1 MVKHWG
7 YRIAAVGCTVV
18 MAACSGSDRKRETR
32 SAGDQENKT
41 PLVKLTGCLQPGS
54 LETKYVLEN
63 IQMGREADQQTPTS
77 DRSSD
82 RSLATLAEGSLVQLR
97 SDNEAELHKYLGQRI
112 SVTGR
117 LIDSGAS
124 TIGTGGAQGDPTPS
138 GDRSEA
144 AAVGKDY
151 SKKVREE
158 AGAIGLSSI
167 ANGTAPTVH
176 VESVNPTGRGCKAG
190 LLP

>member
-1 MVKHWG
+1 
-7 YRIAAVGCTVV
+7 
-18 MAACSGSDRKRETR
+18 MAACGSSDRKREQR
-32 SAGDQENKT
+32 SAADQENRT
-41 PLVKLTGCLQPGS
+41 PLVKLTGCLQPGA

-63 IQMGREADQQTPTS
+63 IQIGREPEQQRQPS
-77 DRSSD
+77 DRAGD
-82 RSLATLAEGSLVQLR
+82 RSPATLAEGSLVQLR

-117 LIDSGAS
+117 LVDSGAS
-124 TIGTGGAQGDPTPS
+124 TIGTGGAQAQGDPTPS

-144 AAVGKDY
+144 AAVGRHY
-151 SKKVREE
+151 SEKVREE

-176 VESVNPTGRGCKAG
+176 VESINPTGRGCKAG

>member
-1 MVKHWG
+1 MTKHWG

-18 MAACSGSDRKRETR
+18 MAACGSSDRKPEQR
-32 SAGDQENKT
+32 SAADQNRT
-41 PLVKLTGCLQPGS
+41 PLVTLTGCLQPGA

-63 IQMGREADQQTPTS
+63 IQMGREPEQQRQTS
-77 DRSSD
+77 DRAGD
-82 RSLATLAEGSLVQLR
+82 RSPATLAEGSLVQLR

-144 AAVGKDY
+144 AAVGRHY
-151 SKKVREE
+151 SEKIREE
-158 AGAIGLSSI
+158 DGAIGLSSI

-176 VESVNPTGRGCKAG
+176 VQSINPTGRGCKAG